1 MDFLFSYIV
10 LAEIYVLL
18 GLSTNLLVG
27 IVGIFSVSQAAVFGV
42 GAYLVAHFLMAA
54 DPVSF
59 IPSLAIAA
67 ACCVALNILVTLPS
81 LRVSGDYF
89 VVTSFGIQLLAT
101 AVFTNWAEG
110 TGGANGLPGI
120 PPPDLFGLPIETTA
134 QYVWLCT
141 GAAVL
146 GCLCFFLI
154 MRAPFGRLLRAI
166 REDEMAVAAAGKNVL
181 RAKVSAA
188 ALAGAFAGTAGGL
201 YATFLSFIDP
211 SSFDLDASIL
221 LLTMVVVGGARTLA
235 GSIIG
240 PFLLLALP
248 QLLTLVEIPTTIA
261 AAARQLIYGLLLI
274 VFMLFR
280 PQGLAG
286 ERL

>member
-1 MDFLFSYIV
+1 MDFWFSYIV

-27 IVGIFSVSQAAVFGV
+27 IIGIFSVSQAAVFGV
-42 GAYLVAHFLMAA
+42 GAYIVAAFVMSGTLGFVPAMAVA
-54 DPVSF
+54 F
-59 IPSLAIAA
+59 I
-67 ACCVALNILVTLPS
+67 ACVLLNILLTLPS

-101 AVFTNWAEG
+101 AVFINWTAG

-120 PPPDLFGLPIETTA
+120 PPPEILGRTIGETYEFLILTS
-134 QYVWLCT
+134 VVV
-141 GAAVL
+141 GL
-146 GCLCFFLI
+146 GCLTFGLVL
-154 MRAPFGRLLRAI
+154 RAPFGRLLKAI
-166 REDEMAVAAAGKNVL
+166 REDELAVAAAGKNVL

-188 ALAGAFAGTAGGL
+188 ALAGGFAGTAGGL
-201 YATFLSFIDP
+201 YATFMSFIDP
-211 SSFDLDASIL
+211 VSFDLDASIL

-240 PFLLLALP
+240 PFVLLALP
-248 QLLTLVEIPTTIA
+248 QILALIDIPTSIA
-261 AAARQLIYGLLLI
+261 ASMRQLIYGLLLI
-274 VFMLFR
+274 AFMLFR

-286 ERL
+286 EKL

>member
-1 MDFLFSYIV
+1 MDFWFSY
-10 LAEIYVLL
+10 LALASIYVLL

-27 IVGIFSVSQAAVFGV
+27 IAGIFTVSQAAVFGV
-42 GAYLVAHFLMAA
+42 GAYVTAWFLMH
-54 DPVSF
+54 DVMGF
-59 IPSLAIAA
+59 IPAALIASA
-67 ACCVALNILVTLPS
+67 VCVVLNILVTLPA

-101 AVFTNWAEG
+101 AVFINWVWG
-110 TGGANGLPGI
+110 TGGANGLPGV
-120 PPPDLFGLPIETTA
+120 PPPDLFGYALETNG
-134 QYVWLCT
+134 QLVLLCA
-141 GAAVL
+141 GAMGL
-146 GCLCFFLI
+146 GCLAFWLI

-166 REDEMAVAAAGKNVL
+166 REDELAVAAAGKNVL

-188 ALAGAFAGTAGGL
+188 AMAGAFAGSAGGL

-235 GSIIG
+235 GSVIG

-248 QLLTLVEIPTTIA
+248 QMLTLIDIPTTIA
-261 AAARQLIYGLLLI
+261 AAARQLLYGLLLI
-274 VFMLFR
+274 AFMLFR

-286 ERL
+286 EKL

>member
-1 MDFLFSYIV
+1 MDFWLSYAT
-10 LAEIYVLL
+10 LASIYVLL

-27 IVGIFSVSQAAVFGV
+27 IAGIFSVSQAAVFGV
-42 GAYLVAHFLMAA
+42 GAYIVSYLLMNDITSFLPAMVVAS
-54 DPVSF
+54 V
-59 IPSLAIAA
+59 
-67 ACCVALNILVTLPS
+67 CCVLLNVLVTLPA

-101 AVFTNWAEG
+101 AIFTNWTGG

-120 PPPDLFGLPIETTA
+120 PPADLFGKTLDDGKQVA
-134 QYVWLCT
+134 ALCF
-141 GAAVL
+141 AAMVL
-146 GCLCFFLI
+146 GCLAFWLI

-166 REDEMAVAAAGKNVL
+166 REDELAVAAAGKNVL

-188 ALAGAFAGTAGGL
+188 AMAGAFAGSAGGL

-248 QLLTLVEIPTTIA
+248 QVLSLIDIPTTIA
-261 AAARQLIYGLLLI
+261 AAARQLIYGVLLI
-274 VFMLFR
+274 AFMLFR

-286 ERL
+286 EKL

>member
-1 MDFLFSYIV
+1 MDFWFSYIA

-27 IVGIFSVSQAAVFGV
+27 IAGIFSVSQAAVFGV
-42 GAYLVAHFLMAA
+42 GAYIVAHFLLAPEPLPFLLA
-54 DPVSF
+54 
-59 IPSLAIAA
+59 LAIAA
-67 ACCVALNILVTLPS
+67 VCCIALNIIVTLPS

-101 AVFTNWAEG
+101 AVFTNWTAG

-120 PPPDLFGLPIETTA
+120 PPPDVFGYDLQTTPQLTA
-134 QYVWLCT
+134 LCT
-141 GAAVL
+141 VGVVL
-146 GCLCFFLI
+146 GCLAFFLI

-166 REDEMAVAAAGKNVL
+166 REDELAVAAAGKNVL

-188 ALAGAFAGTAGGL
+188 AMAGAFAGVAGGL

-248 QLLTLVEIPTTIA
+248 QMLSLVEIPTTIA
-261 AAARQLIYGLLLI
+261 AAARQLIYGVLLI
-274 VFMLFR
+274 LFMLFR

>member
-1 MDFLFSYIV
+1 MDFLFSYII

-27 IVGIFSVSQAAVFGV
+27 IAGIFSVSQAAVFGV
-42 GAYLVAHFLMAA
+42 GGYIVAYFLMNETMGFLPAMLVAA
-54 DPVSF
+54 VV
-59 IPSLAIAA
+59 
-67 ACCVALNILVTLPS
+67 CVGLNILVTLPA

-101 AVFTNWAEG
+101 AVFTNWTNA

-120 PPPDLFGLPIETTA
+120 PPPDLFGYLLDSNA
-134 QYVWLCT
+134 QIVALCSV
-141 GAAVL
+141 AMLL
-146 GCLCFFLI
+146 GGLAFFLI

-166 REDEMAVAAAGKNVL
+166 REDELAVAAAGKNVL

-188 ALAGAFAGTAGGL
+188 ALAGAFAGSAGGL
-201 YATFLSFIDP
+201 YATFLSFVDP

-235 GSIIG
+235 GSILG

-248 QLLTLVEIPTTIA
+248 QVLAMVDIPTTIA

-274 VFMLFR
+274 AFMLFR

-286 ERL
+286 EKL

>member
-1 MDFLFSYIV
+1 VDFLNTYLV

-18 GLSTNLLVG
+18 ALSTNLLVG

-42 GAYLVAHFLMAA
+42 GAYIVAALLMGDLLPFVPAILVAAA
-54 DPVSF
+54 G
-59 IPSLAIAA
+59 
-67 ACCVALNILVTLPS
+67 CVALNILVTLPS
-81 LRVSGDYF
+81 LRVAGDYF

-101 AVFTNWAEG
+101 AVFTNWTEG

-120 PPPDLFGLPIETTA
+120 PPPAILGFEFDS
-134 QYVWLCT
+134 T
-141 GAAVL
+141 GQFLLLSSVALAA
-146 GCLCFFLI
+146 GCLCFWLI

-166 REDEMAVAAAGKNVL
+166 REDEVAVAAAGKNVL
-181 RAKVSAA
+181 RAKVGAA
-188 ALAGAFAGTAGGL
+188 ALAGALAGLAGGV
-201 YATFLSFIDP
+201 YGTFLSFIDP

-221 LLTMVVVGGARTLA
+221 MLTMVVVGGARTLT

-248 QLLTLVEIPTTIA
+248 QLLTLVEIPSTIA
-261 AAARQLIYGLLLI
+261 AAMRQLIYGVLLI
-274 VFMLFR
+274 AFMLFR

>member
-1 MDFLFSYIV
+1 MDFWLSYLT
-10 LAEIYVLL
+10 LASIYVLL

-27 IVGIFSVSQAAVFGV
+27 IAGIFSVSQAAVFGV
-42 GAYLVAHFLMAA
+42 GAYIVAFFLMN
-54 DPVSF
+54 DLTSF
-59 IPSLAIAA
+59 LPALAIAA
-67 ACCVALNILVTLPS
+67 IGCIALNILVTLPA

-101 AVFTNWAEG
+101 AVFTNWTDG
-110 TGGANGLPGI
+110 TGGATGLPGI
-120 PPPDLFGLPIETTA
+120 PPPDLLGLPIETTA
-134 QYVWLCT
+134 QYAWLCT
-141 GAAVL
+141 GAVVL
-146 GCLCFFLI
+146 GCLGFFLI

-166 REDEMAVAAAGKNVL
+166 REDETAVAAAGKNVL

-211 SSFDLDASIL
+211 SSFDLDGSIL
-221 LLTMVVVGGARTLA
+221 LLTMVVVGGARTLV
-235 GSIIG
+235 GSILG

-248 QLLTLVEIPTTIA
+248 QVLTLVALPTTIA
-261 AAARQLIYGLLLI
+261 ATARQLIYGLLLI
-274 VFMLFR
+274 LFMLFR

>member
-1 MDFLFSYIV
+1 MNV
-10 LAEIYVLL
+10 
-18 GLSTNLLVG
+18 
-27 IVGIFSVSQAAVFGV
+27 
-42 GAYLVAHFLMAA
+42 
-54 DPVSF
+54 
-59 IPSLAIAA
+59 
-67 ACCVALNILVTLPS
+67 LVTLPA

-89 VVTSFGIQLLAT
+89 IVTSFGIQLLAT
-101 AVFTNWAEG
+101 AVFTNWTAG

-120 PPPDLFGLPIETTA
+120 PPADLFGKTLETSIDL
-134 QYVWLCT
+134 VMLSV
-141 GAAVL
+141 GAMVL
-146 GCLCFFLI
+146 GCLAFWLI

-166 REDEMAVAAAGKNVL
+166 REDELAVAAAGKNVL

-188 ALAGAFAGTAGGL
+188 ALAGAFAGSAGGL

-248 QLLTLVEIPTTIA
+248 QVLSLIDIPTTIA
-261 AAARQLIYGLLLI
+261 AAARQLIYGVLLI
-274 VFMLFR
+274 AFMLFR

-286 ERL
+286 EKL

>member
-1 MDFLFSYIV
+1 MDFLFSY
-10 LAEIYVLL
+10 LALAAIYVML

-42 GAYLVAHFLMAA
+42 GAYIVAHFLMAA
-54 DPVSF
+54 DPLPFV
-59 IPSLAIAA
+59 PALAIAI
-67 ACCVALNILVTLPS
+67 ACCITLNILVTLPS

-101 AVFTNWAEG
+101 AVFTNWTAG

-120 PPPDLFGLPIETTA
+120 PPPDLFGYDVSSTA
-134 QYVWLCT
+134 QLMALCLA
-141 GAAVL
+141 GLLLACA
-146 GCLCFFLI
+146 CFWLI

-166 REDEMAVAAAGKNVL
+166 REDELAVAAAGKNVL
-181 RAKVSAA
+181 RAKVAAA
-188 ALAGAFAGTAGGL
+188 ALAGAFAGMAGGL

-240 PFLLLALP
+240 PFLLLAMP
-248 QLLTLVEIPTTIA
+248 QALSMLDIPTTIA

-274 VFMLFR
+274 AFMLFR
-280 PQGLAG
+280 PQGLVG
-286 ERL
+286 EKL

>member
-1 MDFLFSYIV
+1 MDFWFSYIT

-42 GAYLVAHFLMAA
+42 GAYIVAHFLLAA
-54 DPVSF
+54 EPMSF
-59 IPSLAIAA
+59 LPALGIAA
-67 ACCVALNILVTLPS
+67 VCCVLLNVLVTLPA

-101 AVFTNWAEG
+101 AVFTNWTAG

-120 PPPDLFGLPIETTA
+120 PPPDLFNHPLESTGELTL
-134 QYVWLCT
+134 LCT
-141 GAAVL
+141 AGAAL
-146 GCLCFFLI
+146 GCLAFYLI

-166 REDEMAVAAAGKNVL
+166 REDESAVAAAGKNVL

-188 ALAGAFAGTAGGL
+188 ALAGAFAGVAGGL

-248 QLLTLVEIPTTIA
+248 QVLTLLDIPTTIA
-261 AAARQLIYGLLLI
+261 ASMRQLLYGLLLI
-274 VFMLFR
+274 LFMMFR

-286 ERL
+286 EKL

>member
-1 MDFLFSYIV
+1 
-10 LAEIYVLL
+10 
-18 GLSTNLLVG
+18 
-27 IVGIFSVSQAAVFGV
+27 
-42 GAYLVAHFLMAA
+42 
-54 DPVSF
+54 
-59 IPSLAIAA
+59 
-67 ACCVALNILVTLPS
+67 
-81 LRVSGDYF
+81 
-89 VVTSFGIQLLAT
+89 
-101 AVFTNWAEG
+101 
-110 TGGANGLPGI
+110 
-120 PPPDLFGLPIETTA
+120 
-134 QYVWLCT
+134 
-141 GAAVL
+141 
-146 GCLCFFLI
+146 
-154 MRAPFGRLLRAI
+154 MRAPYGRLLRAI
-166 REDEMAVAAAGKNVL
+166 REDELAIAAAGKNVL

-188 ALAGAFAGTAGGL
+188 ALAGAFAGVAGGL

-248 QLLTLVEIPTTIA
+248 QLLTLVDIPSTFA
-261 AAARQLIYGLLLI
+261 AAMRQLIYGVLLI

>member
-1 MDFLFSYIV
+1 MDFLYSYLI

-42 GAYLVAHFLMAA
+42 GAYIVADCLLTGALPFL
-54 DPVSF
+54 
-59 IPSLAIAA
+59 PSLAIAA
-67 ACCVALNILVTLPS
+67 ACCVLLNVLVTLPS
-81 LRVSGDYF
+81 LRVAGDYF

-101 AVFTNWAEG
+101 AAFTNWTGG

-120 PPPDLFGLPIETTA
+120 PAAGLFGFTLTDTWQYLVLTT
-134 QYVWLCT
+134 V
-141 GAAVL
+141 AAGL
-146 GCLCFFLI
+146 GCLCFWLI

-166 REDEMAVAAAGKNVL
+166 REDELAVAAAGKGVL
-181 RAKVSAA
+181 RAKVEAA
-188 ALAGAFAGTAGGL
+188 ALAGAFGGIAGGL

-221 LLTMVVVGGARTLA
+221 LLTMIVVGGARTLA
-235 GSIIG
+235 GSILG

-248 QLLTLVEIPTTIA
+248 QALALVAIPTSVA
-261 AAARQLIYGLLLI
+261 AAARQLIYGVLLI
-274 VFMLFR
+274 AFALFR
-280 PQGLAG
+280 PQGLLG

>member
-1 MDFLFSYIV
+1 MDFWLSYAT
-10 LAEIYVLL
+10 LAAIYVLL

-27 IVGIFSVSQAAVFGV
+27 IAGIFSVSQAAVFGV
-42 GAYLVAHFLMAA
+42 GAYIVAYLLMNDITSFLPAMVVAA
-54 DPVSF
+54 S
-59 IPSLAIAA
+59 
-67 ACCVALNILVTLPS
+67 CCVALNILLTLPA

-101 AVFTNWAEG
+101 ATFTNWTAG

-120 PPPDLFGLPIETTA
+120 PPPDLFGKTLENNTQLVLLSLTA
-134 QYVWLCT
+134 M
-141 GAAVL
+141 VL
-146 GCLCFFLI
+146 GCLAFWLI

-166 REDEMAVAAAGKNVL
+166 REDELAVAAAGKNVL

-188 ALAGAFAGTAGGL
+188 AMAGAFAGAAGGL

-211 SSFDLDASIL
+211 SSFDLDSSIL

-248 QLLTLVEIPTTIA
+248 QILTLIDIPTTIA
-261 AAARQLIYGLLLI
+261 AAARQLIYGVLLI
-274 VFMLFR
+274 AFMLFR

-286 ERL
+286 EKL

>member
-1 MDFLFSYIV
+1 VDFLNSYIV
-10 LAEIYVLL
+10 LAEVYVLL
-18 GLSTNLLVG
+18 ALSTNLLVG

-42 GAYLVAHFLMAA
+42 GAYIVAFFLMHDLLSFVPALLLAA
-54 DPVSF
+54 
-59 IPSLAIAA
+59 IGCI
-67 ACCVALNILVTLPS
+67 ALNILVTLPS
-81 LRVSGDYF
+81 LRVAGDYF

-101 AVFTNWAEG
+101 AVFTNWTEG

-120 PPPDLFGLPIETTA
+120 PAPTILGFEIA
-134 QYVWLCT
+134 ST
-141 GAAVL
+141 GQFLLLSSAAL
-146 GCLCFFLI
+146 AAGCIAFWLI

-166 REDEMAVAAAGKNVL
+166 REDELAVAAAGKNVL
-181 RAKVSAA
+181 RAKVGAA
-188 ALAGAFAGTAGGL
+188 ALAGAFAGIAGGV
-201 YATFLSFIDP
+201 YGTFLSFIDP

-221 LLTMVVVGGARTLA
+221 MLTMVVVGGARTLA

-261 AAARQLIYGLLLI
+261 AAMRQLLYGVLLI
-274 VFMLFR
+274 AFMLFR

>member
-1 MDFLFSYIV
+1 MDFWFSYIT
-10 LAEIYVLL
+10 LASIYVLL

-27 IVGIFSVSQAAVFGV
+27 IAGIFSVSQAAVFGV
-42 GAYLVAHFLMAA
+42 GAYIVAWFLMNDVTSFLPALAVAA
-54 DPVSF
+54 LGC
-59 IPSLAIAA
+59 I
-67 ACCVALNILVTLPS
+67 ALNVLVTLPA

-101 AVFTNWAEG
+101 AVFTNWTGG

-120 PPPDLFGLPIETTA
+120 PPPDLAGKTLESTA
-134 QYVWLCT
+134 SVAALCA
-141 GAAVL
+141 GCMLA
-146 GCLCFFLI
+146 GCLIFWLV

-166 REDEMAVAAAGKNVL
+166 REDEIAVAAAGKSVL

-221 LLTMVVVGGARTLA
+221 LLTMVVVGGARTLV
-235 GSIIG
+235 GSILG

-248 QLLTLVEIPTTIA
+248 QMLTLVDIPTTVA
-261 AAARQLIYGLLLI
+261 AAARQLVYGVLLI
-274 VFMLFR
+274 AFMLFR

-286 ERL
+286 EKL

>member
-1 MDFLFSYIV
+1 MDFLYSYIV

-27 IVGIFSVSQAAVFGV
+27 IAGIFSVSQAAVFGV
-42 GAYLVAHFLMAA
+42 GAYLVAHFLMAQDA
-54 DPVSF
+54 LPF

-101 AVFTNWAEG
+101 AVFTNWTTG
-110 TGGANGLPGI
+110 TGGANGLPGV
-120 PPPDLFGLPIETTA
+120 PPPDIFGLQIESTQ
-134 QYVWLCT
+134 QYMLLCT
-141 GAAVL
+141 VASVVC
-146 GCLCFFLI
+146 CLSFFLV

-166 REDEMAVAAAGKNVL
+166 REDELAVAAAGKNVL

-188 ALAGAFAGTAGGL
+188 ALAGAFAGIAGGL

-248 QLLTLVEIPTTIA
+248 QVLTLIDIPTTIA
-261 AAARQLIYGLLLI
+261 AAARQLIYGVLLI
-274 VFMLFR
+274 AFMLFR

>member
-1 MDFLFSYIV
+1 MATDPMPFLP
-10 LAEIYVLL
+10 A
-18 GLSTNLLVG
+18 
-27 IVGIFSVSQAAVFGV
+27 
-42 GAYLVAHFLMAA
+42 
-54 DPVSF
+54 
-59 IPSLAIAA
+59 LAIAA
-67 ACCVALNILVTLPS
+67 VCCIALNILITLPA

-101 AVFTNWAEG
+101 AVFTNWTAG

-120 PPPDLFGLPIETTA
+120 PPPEILGWTAGSTGELVSLTTVA
-134 QYVWLCT
+134 MVLC
-141 GAAVL
+141 
-146 GCLCFFLI
+146 CLAFFLV

-166 REDEMAVAAAGKNVL
+166 REDELAVAAAGKNVL
-181 RAKVSAA
+181 QAKVSAA
-188 ALAGAFAGTAGGL
+188 ALAGAFAGISGGL

-221 LLTMVVVGGARTLA
+221 LLTMVVVGGARTLV
-235 GSIIG
+235 GSVIG
-240 PFLLLALP
+240 PFILLALP
-248 QLLTLVEIPTTIA
+248 QILTLVEVPTTIA
-261 AAARQLIYGLLLI
+261 AAARQLLYGVLLI

>member
-1 MDFLFSYIV
+1 MDFWFSYIV

-27 IVGIFSVSQAAVFGV
+27 IIGIFSVSQAAVFGV
-42 GAYLVAHFLMAA
+42 GAYIVAALVMSAGMGFVPAMLIA
-54 DPVSF
+54 F
-59 IPSLAIAA
+59 I
-67 ACCVALNILVTLPS
+67 ACVLLNILLTLPS

-101 AVFTNWAEG
+101 AVFINWTAG

-120 PPPDLFGLPIETTA
+120 PPPDIFGYTVGETWEFLVLATIVSGLGCMAFGL
-134 QYVWLCT
+134 
-141 GAAVL
+141 VL
-146 GCLCFFLI
+146 
-154 MRAPFGRLLRAI
+154 RSPFGRLLKAI
-166 REDEMAVAAAGKNVL
+166 REDELAVAAAGKNVL

-188 ALAGAFAGTAGGL
+188 ALAGGFAGTAGGL
-201 YATFLSFIDP
+201 YATFMSFIDP
-211 SSFDLDASIL
+211 VSFDLDASIL

-235 GSIIG
+235 GSIVG

-248 QLLTLVEIPTTIA
+248 QVLTLVDIPTSIA
-261 AAARQLIYGLLLI
+261 ASMRQLIYGLLLI

-286 ERL
+286 EKL

>member
-1 MDFLFSYIV
+1 MDFFYTYLV

-27 IVGIFSVSQAAVFGV
+27 IVGIFSISQAAVFGV
-42 GAYLVAHFLMAA
+42 GAYTVAALLMQTGTPYLAA
-54 DPVSF
+54 V
-59 IPSLAIAA
+59 LIAA
-67 ACCVALNILVTLPS
+67 VLCIALNILVTLPA
-81 LRVSGDYF
+81 LRVAGDYF

-101 AVFTNWAEG
+101 AVFTNWTAG

-120 PPPDLFGLPIETTA
+120 PAPIILGQELIEPSRYLILTS
-134 QYVWLCT
+134 
-141 GAAVL
+141 AAMLL
-146 GCLCFFLI
+146 GCLCFWLM
-154 MRAPFGRLLRAI
+154 MRAPFGRLLKAI
-166 REDEMAVAAAGKNVL
+166 REDELAIAAMGKSVL

-188 ALAGAFAGTAGGL
+188 ALAGAFAGIAGGL
-201 YATFLSFIDP
+201 YGSFLTFVDP

-235 GSIIG
+235 GSILG

-248 QLLTLVEIPTTIA
+248 QVLALIDIPTSIA
-261 AAARQLIYGLLLI
+261 AASRQLIYGALLI

-280 PQGLAG
+280 PQGLVG
-286 ERL
+286 EKL

>member
-10 LAEIYVLL
+10 LASIYVLL

-27 IVGIFSVSQAAVFGV
+27 IVGIFSISQAAVFGV
-42 GAYLVAHFLMAA
+42 GAYIVAHFLMADLA
-54 DPVSF
+54 LSF

-67 ACCVALNILVTLPS
+67 AGCVALNVIITLPS

-101 AVFTNWAEG
+101 AVFTNWTAG

-120 PPPDLFGLPIETTA
+120 PPPDIFGLPIETTG
-134 QYVWLCT
+134 QYVLLCSA
-141 GAAVL
+141 GSAL
-146 GCLCFFLI
+146 GCIAFWLI

-166 REDEMAVAAAGKNVL
+166 REDEIAVAAAGKNVL
-181 RAKVSAA
+181 AAKVSAA

-235 GSIIG
+235 GSIVG
-240 PFLLLALP
+240 PALLLALP
-248 QLLTLVEIPTTIA
+248 QLLTLVDIPTTIA
-261 AAARQLIYGLLLI
+261 AAARQLIYGVLLI
-274 VFMLFR
+274 AFMLFR

>member
-1 MDFLFSYIV
+1 VDFLNTYIV
-10 LAEIYVLL
+10 LAEVYVLL
-18 GLSTNLLVG
+18 ALSTNLLVG

-42 GAYLVAHFLMAA
+42 GAYIVAFLLMNDILSFVPALLVAAA
-54 DPVSF
+54 G
-59 IPSLAIAA
+59 
-67 ACCVALNILVTLPS
+67 CVALNILVTLPS
-81 LRVSGDYF
+81 LRVAGDYF

-101 AVFTNWAEG
+101 AVFTNWTEG

-120 PPPDLFGLPIETTA
+120 PPPT
-134 QYVWLCT
+134 
-141 GAAVL
+141 VL
-146 GCLCFFLI
+146 GFEIASTGQFLLLSSMALAAGCVSFWLI

-166 REDEMAVAAAGKNVL
+166 REDELAVAAAGKNVL

-188 ALAGAFAGTAGGL
+188 ALAGAFAGIAGGV
-201 YATFLSFIDP
+201 YGTFLSFIDP

-221 LLTMVVVGGARTLA
+221 MLTMVVVGGARTLV

-261 AAARQLIYGLLLI
+261 AAMRQLLYGVLLI
-274 VFMLFR
+274 AFMLFR

>member
-1 MDFLFSYIV
+1 MDFWFSYIT

-42 GAYLVAHFLMAA
+42 GAYIVAHFLMAA
-54 DPVSF
+54 SPMGF
-59 IPSLAIAA
+59 LPALGLAAIA
-67 ACCVALNILVTLPS
+67 CIALNILVTLPA

-101 AVFTNWAEG
+101 AVFTNWTEG

-120 PPPDLFGLPIETTA
+120 PPPDLFGIPVESAGQITL
-134 QYVWLCT
+134 LCT
-141 GAAVL
+141 AGAAL
-146 GCLCFFLI
+146 GCLGFFLI
-154 MRAPFGRLLRAI
+154 MRAPFGRLLKAI
-166 REDEMAVAAAGKNVL
+166 REDELAVAAAGKNVL

-188 ALAGAFAGTAGGL
+188 ALAGAFAGVAGGL
-201 YATFLSFIDP
+201 YATFLSFVDP

-221 LLTMVVVGGARTLA
+221 LLTMVVVGGARTLT

-248 QLLTLVEIPTTIA
+248 QLLTLMDIPTTIA
-261 AAARQLIYGLLLI
+261 AAMRQLIYGVLLI
-274 VFMLFR
+274 AFMLFR

-286 ERL
+286 EKL

>member
-1 MDFLFSYIV
+1 MDFWLSYV
-10 LAEIYVLL
+10 TLAAIYVLL

-42 GAYLVAHFLMAA
+42 GAYIVAYFLMAA
-54 DPVSF
+54 EPIGF
-59 IPSLAIAA
+59 LPALAIAA
-67 ACCVALNILVTLPS
+67 ACCIALNVLITLPS

-101 AVFTNWAEG
+101 AVFTNWTAG

-120 PPPDLFGLPIETTA
+120 PPPDLFKRPLESTW
-134 QYVWLCT
+134 QMMVLSL
-141 GAAVL
+141 AALAL
-146 GCLCFFLI
+146 GCLCFYLI
-154 MRAPFGRLLRAI
+154 MRAPYGRLLRAI
-166 REDEMAVAAAGKNVL
+166 REDELAIAAAGKNVL

-188 ALAGAFAGTAGGL
+188 ALAGAFGGIAGGL

-248 QLLTLVEIPTTIA
+248 QLLTMVEIPSTFA
-261 AAARQLIYGLLLI
+261 AAMRQLIYGLLLI